1 VTMSAPTVPRVDL
14 HCPDTVEEAL
24 TLLAEHGDDAK
35 LVAGGTAFTILWRT
49 GLISARHLIGCT
61 KLPGLDGITTTD
73 GVVSLGA
80 LARLRSTEVSGQ
92 VRERLPVLAAAL
104 GHVGNLRVRNAAT
117 WGGNVAE
124 ADNTSDLPCLL
135 AALGADVHV
144 RSMSGTR
151 TIPVAEFF
159 VDYFETAL
167 APEELVTE
175 VRVPIPAT
183 RCAGSYVKF
192 VSRSAED
199 RTCLGVAAFV
209 EHAEDGTCETVRVAA
224 IGAGPV
230 PLRIPEVE
238 HDLHGAEL
246 TIESMREL
254 AGRYVAAADPLSDIR
269 GSAEFRLQ
277 VLPELVIEALTR
289 ASAGHNGAVLL

>member
-1 VTMSAPTVPRVDL
+1 MTTSAPTVPRVAL
-14 HCPDTVEEAL
+14 HCPDTVEEVLA
-24 TLLAEHGDDAK
+24 LLAEHGDDAK

-49 GLISARHLIGCT
+49 GLISAGHLIGCT
-61 KLPGLDGITTTD
+61 KLPGLDAITTTD

-80 LARLRSTEVSGQ
+80 LARLRSTEISGQ
-92 VRERLPVLAAAL
+92 VRDRLPVLAAAL

-135 AALGADVHV
+135 AALDADVHV
-144 RSMSGTR
+144 RSMTGAR
-151 TIPVAEFF
+151 TIPIAEFF

-167 APEELVTE
+167 APEEFVTE

-183 RCAGSYVKF
+183 RCGGSYVKF

-209 EHAEDGTCETVRVAA
+209 ERAEDGTCESVRVAA

-230 PLRIPEVE
+230 PLRIPEAE
-238 HDLHGAEL
+238 HDLHGAAL
-246 TIESMREL
+246 TPESMREL
-254 AGRYVAAADPLSDIR
+254 AARYVAAADPLSDIR

-277 VLPELVIEALTR
+277 VLPELVVEALTR
-289 ASAGHNGAVLL
+289 ASAGHDGAVLL